1 MMGQVN
7 IFVELKRVR
16 PPWRANKN
24 SREESVMPATA
35 GIQTLRSKTKSQ
47 NLDSGVRRNDGRK
60 NRVPVLTIR
69 DNPSAALFF
78 ILTLGLILARAEF
91 GSAQSLEK
99 VRIGMPS
106 LSLSFIAPQVAYA
119 RGFFREEGIDAE
131 IIRIATNIGIV
142 AVTTKE
148 IGYTTAVGA
157 GLRSAVKGLPL
168 KVVTY
173 FNGRPL
179 HVLVAK
185 PELKAV
191 PDLRR
196 KVIGFAG
203 YGDSTEFMLRAMLRQ
218 SGMDLEKDVQA
229 FQVSGSGQRLQAL
242 LSGKLDAAIV
252 PPPFNFEAESKGFVR
267 LISAADV
274 FETSVS
280 GLALHVDTLKE
291 KPAQVKKM
299 LRALLKAQNFIRGNK
314 PESVRV
320 IADWL
325 KLEPRI
331 AQASYDIYVK
341 GMSPNGIVPERVLE
355 SDIERARK
363 EQQVKEAVPV
373 AKVVDFSLLRD
384 ALNELGMK

>member
-1 MMGQVN
+1 MKYPKFSSVLIAITVL
-7 IFVELKRVR
+7 IFAWR
-16 PPWRANKN
+16 P
-24 SREESVMPATA
+24 
-35 GIQTLRSKTKSQ
+35 
-47 NLDSGVRRNDGRK
+47 SGR
-60 NRVPVLTIR
+60 
-69 DNPSAALFF
+69 
-78 ILTLGLILARAEF
+78 
-91 GSAQSLEK
+91 AQSVEK

-106 LSLSFIAPQVAYA
+106 LSLSFIAPQVAFA
-119 RGFFREEGIDAE
+119 KSFFRDEGIDAE
-131 IIRIATNIGIV
+131 IIRIATNVGLV

-157 GLRSAVKGLPL
+157 GLRAGVKGLPI

-185 PELKAV
+185 RELRSIGE
-191 PDLRR
+191 LRG
-196 KVIGFAG
+196 KIIGFAG
-203 YGDSTEFMLRAMLRQ
+203 YGDSTEFMLRAILNQ
-218 SGMDLEKDVQA
+218 AGMGLEKDVQA

-252 PPPFNFEAESKGFVR
+252 PPPFNFEAESKGFIR
-267 LISAADV
+267 LMAAADV

-280 GLALHVDTLKE
+280 GLALHNDSLRE

-299 LRALLKAQNFIRGNK
+299 LRALLKAQNFIRSNK
-314 PESVRV
+314 ADSVRI

-325 KLEPRI
+325 KLEPAV

-341 GMSPNGIVPERVLE
+341 GMSLNGIVGDRVLE

-363 EQQVKEAVPV
+363 DQQVKEAVAV
-373 AKVVDFSLLRD
+373 GKVVDFALQRE

>member
-1 MMGQVN
+1 MNYRDGDGSIGRIPAKTSEMTG
-7 IFVELKRVR
+7 RVR
-16 PPWRANKN
+16 EN
-24 SREESVMPATA
+24 SVMPAQA
-35 GIQTLRSKTKSQ
+35 VIQAASERKQIL
-47 NLDSGVRRNDGRK
+47 NLDSGICRNDARRNSASVLIQVLFLVVFA
-60 NRVPVLTIR
+60 VPLSSV
-69 DNPSAALFF
+69 DFA
-78 ILTLGLILARAEF
+78 G
-91 GSAQSLEK
+91 AQGLEK

-157 GLRSAVKGLPL
+157 GLRSAVRGLPI
-168 KVVTY
+168 KVITY
-173 FNGRPL
+173 FNGRPM

-185 PELKAV
+185 PELKTL
-191 PDLRR
+191 PELRR

-203 YGDSTEFMLRAMLRQ
+203 YGDSTEFMLRAILRQ
-218 SGMDLEKDVQA
+218 AGLELEKDVQA

-267 LISAADV
+267 LMAAADV

-280 GLALHVDTLKE
+280 GLALHVDTLRD
-291 KPAQVKKM
+291 KPAQVKRM
-299 LRALLKAQNFIRGNK
+299 LRALLKAQNFIRSNK

-320 IADWL
+320 IANWL
-325 KLEPRI
+325 KLEPGI
-331 AQASYDIYVK
+331 AQSSYDIYVK
-341 GMSPNGIVPERVLE
+341 GMSLNGMVPERVLE

-363 EQQVKEAVPV
+363 EQQVKETVPV
-373 AKVVDFSLLRD
+373 GKIVDFAMLKE

>member
-1 MMGQVN
+1 MMRKV
-7 IFVELKRVR
+7 K
-16 PPWRANKN
+16 A
-24 SREESVMPATA
+24 STA
-35 GIQTLRSKTKSQ
+35 KS
-47 NLDSGVRRNDGRK
+47 L
-60 NRVPVLTIR
+60 
-69 DNPSAALFF
+69 A
-78 ILTLGLILARAEF
+78 GLILGLVLAWAEF
-91 GSAQSLEK
+91 GTAQSLEK

-131 IIRIATNIGIV
+131 IIRIATNVGIV

-168 KVVTY
+168 KVIMY

-185 PELKAV
+185 SEFKTLAEL
-191 PDLRR
+191 R
-196 KVIGFAG
+196 KKVVGFAG
-203 YGDSTEFMLRAMLRQ
+203 YGDSTEFMLSAMLRQ
-218 SGMDLEKDVQA
+218 AGMELEKDVQA

-242 LSGKLDAAIV
+242 LSGRLDAAIV
-252 PPPFNFEAESKGFVR
+252 PPPFNFEAEGKGFVR

-291 KPAQVKKM
+291 KPIQVRKM
-299 LRALLKAQNFIRGNK
+299 LRALLKAQTFIRTNK
-314 PESVRV
+314 TESVRV

-331 AQASYDIYVK
+331 AQSSYEIYVK
-341 GMSPNGIVPERVLE
+341 GMSVNGIVPERVLE
-355 SDIERARK
+355 SDIERARND
-363 EQQVKEAVPV
+363 QQVKEAVPMER
-373 AKVVDFSLLRD
+373 VVDFAMLREV
-384 ALNELGMK
+384 LQQLGMK

>member
-1 MMGQVN
+1 
-7 IFVELKRVR
+7 
-16 PPWRANKN
+16 
-24 SREESVMPATA
+24 MPAKA
-35 GIQTLRSKTKSQ
+35 GNQTFNPGVKLQ

-60 NRVPVLTIR
+60 DRVSVLTIR
-69 DNPSAALFF
+69 TIRDKPGATFCFLLVFW
-78 ILTLGLILARAEF
+78 LTLACTEYGA
-91 GSAQSLEK
+91 AQSLEK

-106 LSLSFIAPQVAYA
+106 LSLSFIAPQVGYA

-148 IGYTTAVGA
+148 VGYTTAVGA

-185 PELKAV
+185 PELKTLA
-191 PDLRR
+191 DLRR

-218 SGMDLEKDVQA
+218 AGMELEKDVQA

-242 LSGKLDAAIV
+242 LAGKLDAAIV

-267 LISAADV
+267 LVAAADV

-280 GLALHVDTLKE
+280 GLALHVDTLRD

-299 LRALLKAQNFIRGNK
+299 LRALLKAQNFIRGNR

-341 GMSPNGIVPERVLE
+341 GMSLNGIVPERVLE

-363 EQQVKEAVPV
+363 DQQVKEAVPV
-373 AKVVDFSLLRD
+373 GKVVDFAMLKE
-384 ALNELGMK
+384 ALVELGMR

>member
-1 MMGQVN
+1 MKFTASRMTSFGAISLVFCLAWGQS
-7 IFVELKRVR
+7 IG
-16 PPWRANKN
+16 A
-24 SREESVMPATA
+24 
-35 GIQTLRSKTKSQ
+35 QT
-47 NLDSGVRRNDGRK
+47 
-60 NRVPVLTIR
+60 I
-69 DNPSAALFF
+69 
-78 ILTLGLILARAEF
+78 
-91 GSAQSLEK
+91 EK

-106 LSLSFIAPQVAYA
+106 LSLSFIAPQLAYA
-119 RGFFREEGIDAE
+119 KGFFREEGIDAE

-157 GLRSAVKGLPL
+157 ALRAGVKGLPI

-185 PELKAV
+185 RELKSV
-191 PDLRR
+191 GELRG

-203 YGDSTEFMLRAMLRQ
+203 YGDSTEYMLRAILAQ
-218 SGMDLEKDVQA
+218 AGMTLEKDVQA
-229 FQVSGSGQRLQAL
+229 FQVSGSGQRVQSL
-242 LSGKLDAAIV
+242 LAGRLDAAIL

-267 LISAADV
+267 LTAAADV

-280 GLALHVDTLKE
+280 GLALHNDTLKE
-291 KPAQVKKM
+291 KPGQVKKM

-314 PESVRV
+314 TDSVRV

-325 KLEPRI
+325 KLEPAI

-341 GMSPNGIVPERVLE
+341 GMSLNGVVGERVLE
-355 SDIERARK
+355 SDIERARRD
-363 EQQVKEAVPV
+363 QQVKEAVAV
-373 AKVVDFSLLRD
+373 GKVVEFAVLRE
-384 ALNELGMK
+384 ALQELGMR

>member
-1 MMGQVN
+1 MKYPQKSLRTTEASLDATRRSRQDSV
-7 IFVELKRVR
+7 VALK
-16 PPWRANKN
+16 AD
-24 SREESVMPATA
+24 
-35 GIQTLRSKTKSQ
+35 IQTASEGKKIL
-47 NLDSGVRRNDGRK
+47 NLDSGFRPNDSGRNYGS
-60 NRVPVLTIR
+60 V
-69 DNPSAALFF
+69 
-78 ILTLGLILARAEF
+78 LILLMFLF
-91 GSAQSLEK
+91 GFAVSLSGVKFAAAQSLEK

-157 GLRSAVKGLPL
+157 GLRSAVRGLPL
-168 KVVTY
+168 KVVVY

-185 PELKAV
+185 PEIKSL
-191 PDLRR
+191 PELRR

-203 YGDSTEFMLRAMLRQ
+203 YGDSTEFMLRAVLRQ
-218 SGMDLEKDVQA
+218 AGMDLEKDVQA

-267 LISAADV
+267 LMAAADV

-280 GLALHVDTLKE
+280 GLALHNDTLRD
-291 KPAQVKKM
+291 KPAQVKRM
-299 LRALLKAQNFIRGNK
+299 LRALLKAQNFIRSNK
-314 PESVRV
+314 AESVRV
-320 IADWL
+320 IANWL

-341 GMSPNGIVPERVLE
+341 GMSLNGIVPERVLE
-355 SDIERARK
+355 TDIERARA
-363 EQQVKEAVPV
+363 EQQVKEPVSV
-373 AKVVDFSLLRD
+373 AKVVDFTLLKE

>member
-1 MMGQVN
+1 MTDRLN
-7 IFVELKRVR
+7 IFMGLKRER
-16 PPWRANKN
+16 PSAEMKTN
-24 SREESVMPATA
+24 SGPKAIMLAKG
-35 GIQTLRSKTKSQ
+35 GIQTSNRRMKSQ
-47 NLDSGVRRNDGRK
+47 HLDFSGCRNDARRY
-60 NRVPVLTIR
+60 RVSSLCNKLSATFLFLVVFGLTWAR
-69 DNPSAALFF
+69 VEFSAAQ
-78 ILTLGLILARAEF
+78 T
-91 GSAQSLEK
+91 LEK

-168 KVVTY
+168 KVVIY

-185 PELKAV
+185 PELKSLV
-191 PDLRR
+191 DLRR

-218 SGMDLEKDVQA
+218 AGLELEKDVQA

-242 LSGKLDAAIV
+242 LTGKLDAAIV

-267 LISAADV
+267 LITAADV

-280 GLALHVDTLKE
+280 GLALHVDTLRD
-291 KPAQVKKM
+291 KPAQVKRM
-299 LRALLKAQNFIRGNK
+299 LRALLKAQNFIRSNK
-314 PESVRV
+314 TESVRV
-320 IADWL
+320 IANWL
-325 KLEPRI
+325 KLEPGI

-341 GMSPNGIVPERVLE
+341 GMSLNGIVPERVLA

-373 AKVVDFSLLRD
+373 GKVVDFGLLRE
-384 ALNELGMK
+384 ALHELGMR

>member
-1 MMGQVN
+1 MNVKQLGMILIRGLFLLV
-7 IFVELKRVR
+7 
-16 PPWRANKN
+16 
-24 SREESVMPATA
+24 
-35 GIQTLRSKTKSQ
+35 TLASARTVGAQ
-47 NLDSGVRRNDGRK
+47 N
-60 NRVPVLTIR
+60 
-69 DNPSAALFF
+69 
-78 ILTLGLILARAEF
+78 
-91 GSAQSLEK
+91 LEK

-119 RGFFREEGIDAE
+119 KNFFRDEGIDAE

-157 GLRSAVKGLPL
+157 ALRAGVKGLPI
-168 KVVTY
+168 KVVIY

-185 PELKAV
+185 REFKSVAELRGR
-191 PDLRR
+191 L
-196 KVIGFAG
+196 IGFAG
-203 YGDSTEFMLRAMLRQ
+203 YGDSTEFMLRAMLSQ
-218 SGMDLEKDVQA
+218 AGMGLEKDVQA

-252 PPPFNFEAESKGFVR
+252 PPPFNFEAESKGFIR
-267 LISAADV
+267 LMAAADV

-280 GLALHVDTLKE
+280 GLALHNDTLRE

-299 LRALLKAQNFIRGNK
+299 LRALLKAQSFIRGNK
-314 PESVRV
+314 ADSVRI

-325 KLEPRI
+325 KLEPGI

-341 GMSPNGIVPERVLE
+341 GMSSNGIVSERVLE
-355 SDIERARK
+355 SDIERARRD
-363 EQQVKEAVPV
+363 QQVKEAVSV
-373 AKVVDFSLLRD
+373 GKVVDFGILRD
-384 ALNELGMK
+384 ALQELGMR

>member
-1 MMGQVN
+1 MAV
-7 IFVELKRVR
+7 I
-16 PPWRANKN
+16 
-24 SREESVMPATA
+24 
-35 GIQTLRSKTKSQ
+35 
-47 NLDSGVRRNDGRK
+47 
-60 NRVPVLTIR
+60 VLV
-69 DNPSAALFF
+69 L
-78 ILTLGLILARAEF
+78 L
-91 GSAQSLEK
+91 SAQFVAAQALEK

-119 RGFFREEGIDAE
+119 KGFFREEGIDAE
-131 IIRIATNIGIV
+131 IIRIATNVGLV

-157 GLRSAVKGLPL
+157 ALRSGVKGLPI
-168 KVVTY
+168 KVITY

-185 PELKAV
+185 REFKSIGEL
-191 PDLRR
+191 RG

-203 YGDSTEFMLRAMLRQ
+203 YGDSTEFMLRAMLRPA
-218 SGMDLEKDVQA
+218 GMELEKDVQA

-242 LSGKLDAAIV
+242 ISGKLDAAIV

-267 LISAADV
+267 LITAAEV

-291 KPAQVKKM
+291 KAAQVKKM

-314 PESVRV
+314 TDSVRV

-325 KLEPRI
+325 KLEPAI

-341 GMSPNGIVPERVLE
+341 GMSLNGLVAERVLE
-355 SDIERARK
+355 ADIERARRD
-363 EQQVKEAVPV
+363 QQVKETVPIG
-373 AKVVDFSLLRD
+373 KVVEFAPLRE
-384 ALNELGMK
+384 ALHELGMR

>member
-1 MMGQVN
+1 MCQLNSFIGL
-7 IFVELKRVR
+7 ERLLKNGR
-16 PPWRANKN
+16 PK
-24 SREESVMPATA
+24 SVMPAKA
-35 GIQTLRSKTKSQ
+35 GDQTFNPRTKLQ

-60 NRVPVLTIR
+60 NRVSVLTIR
-69 DNPSAALFF
+69 AKPSAILLFLLVF
-78 ILTLGLILARAEF
+78 GLTLARAEF
-91 GSAQSLEK
+91 GAAQTLEK

-168 KVVTY
+168 KVVIY

-185 PELKAV
+185 PEVKSLV
-191 PDLRR
+191 DLRR

-218 SGMDLEKDVQA
+218 AGLELEKDVQA
-229 FQVSGSGQRLQAL
+229 FQVSGSGQMLQAL
-242 LSGKLDAAIV
+242 LTGKLDAAIV

-267 LISAADV
+267 LITAADV

-280 GLALHVDTLKE
+280 GLAVHVDTLRD
-291 KPAQVKKM
+291 KPAQVKRM
-299 LRALLKAQNFIRGNK
+299 LRALLKAQNFIRSNK

-320 IADWL
+320 IANWL
-325 KLEPRI
+325 KLEPGI

-363 EQQVKEAVPV
+363 DQQVKEAVPV
-373 AKVVDFSLLRD
+373 GKVVDFAVLKE
-384 ALNELGMK
+384 ALHELGMK

>member
-1 MMGQVN
+1 MMIRLLVLLFLFVLPGSSVFGQV
-7 IFVELKRVR
+7 
-16 PPWRANKN
+16 
-24 SREESVMPATA
+24 
-35 GIQTLRSKTKSQ
+35 
-47 NLDSGVRRNDGRK
+47 
-60 NRVPVLTIR
+60 
-69 DNPSAALFF
+69 
-78 ILTLGLILARAEF
+78 
-91 GSAQSLEK
+91 EK

-106 LSLSFIAPQVAYA
+106 LSLSFVAPQMAYA
-119 RGFFREEGIDAE
+119 RGFFRDEGIDAE
-131 IIRIATNIGIV
+131 IIRIATNVGLV

-157 GLRSAVKGLPL
+157 ALRAGVKGLPI

-185 PELKAV
+185 RELKSV
-191 PDLRR
+191 GELRG

-203 YGDSTEFMLRAMLRQ
+203 YGDSTEFMLRAMLSQ
-218 SGMDLEKDVQA
+218 AGMGLEKDVQA

-252 PPPFNFEAESKGFVR
+252 PPPFNFEAEGKGFIR
-267 LISAADV
+267 LMAAADV

-280 GLALHVDTLKE
+280 GLALHNDTLRD
-291 KPAQVKKM
+291 KPAQIKKM

-314 PESVRV
+314 TDSVRV

-325 KLEPRI
+325 KLEPGI

-341 GMSPNGIVPERVLE
+341 GMSLNGIVGDRVLE
-355 SDIERARK
+355 SDIERARRD
-363 EQQVKEAVPV
+363 QQVKEAVPV
-373 AKVVDFSLLRD
+373 ARVVDFSILRE
-384 ALNELGMK
+384 ALQELGMR

>member
-1 MMGQVN
+1 MFLGILLV
-7 IFVELKRVR
+7 
-16 PPWRANKN
+16 
-24 SREESVMPATA
+24 SV
-35 GIQTLRSKTKSQ
+35 LS
-47 NLDSGVRRNDGRK
+47 V
-60 NRVPVLTIR
+60 
-69 DNPSAALFF
+69 
-78 ILTLGLILARAEF
+78 RAEIVT
-91 GSAQSLEK
+91 AQNLEK

-131 IIRIATNIGIV
+131 IIRIATNVGIV

-168 KVVTY
+168 KVMMY

-179 HVLVAK
+179 HVLVSK
-185 PELKAV
+185 PELKSLAE
-191 PDLRR
+191 LRK

-218 SGMDLEKDVQA
+218 AGMELEKDVQA

-267 LISAADV
+267 LVSAADV

-280 GLALHVDTLKE
+280 GLALHVDTVKE
-291 KPAQVKKM
+291 KPIQVRKM
-299 LRALLKAQNFIRGNK
+299 LRALLKAQTFIRNSK

-320 IADWL
+320 IAEWL

-331 AQASYDIYVK
+331 AQASYEIYVK

-373 AKVVDFSLLRD
+373 GRVVDFTMLQEVS
-384 ALNELGMK
+384 NQLGMK

>member
-1 MMGQVN
+1 MCRLHTFMG
-7 IFVELKRVR
+7 LKRLL
-16 PPWRANKN
+16 PSSQIIKN
-24 SREESVMPATA
+24 DRQKSVMPATA
-35 GIQTLRSKTKSQ
+35 GNQTLNPRIKSQ

-60 NRVPVLTIR
+60 NRVSTFLFLVVFGLT
-69 DNPSAALFF
+69 
-78 ILTLGLILARAEF
+78 LARAEI
-91 GSAQSLEK
+91 SAAQGLEK

-168 KVVTY
+168 KVVIY

-185 PELKAV
+185 PELKSLV
-191 PDLRR
+191 DLRR

-218 SGMDLEKDVQA
+218 AGLELEKDVQA

-242 LSGKLDAAIV
+242 LTGKLDAAIV

-267 LISAADV
+267 LITAADV

-280 GLALHVDTLKE
+280 GLALHVDTLRD
-291 KPAQVKKM
+291 KPAQVKRM
-299 LRALLKAQNFIRGNK
+299 LRALLKAQNFIRSNQS
-314 PESVRV
+314 ESVRV

-363 EQQVKEAVPV
+363 DQQVKEAVPV
-373 AKVVDFSLLRD
+373 GKVVDFAVLRE
-384 ALNELGMK
+384 ALNELGTK

>member
-1 MMGQVN
+1 MSW
-7 IFVELKRVR
+7 LKRWLSQVAIAR
-16 PPWRANKN
+16 TIVAPGGRLPARLTFSLAVLV
-24 SREESVMPATA
+24 SATSVSSA
-35 GIQTLRSKTKSQ
+35 
-47 NLDSGVRRNDGRK
+47 DSV
-60 NRVPVLTIR
+60 
-69 DNPSAALFF
+69 F
-78 ILTLGLILARAEF
+78 
-91 GSAQSLEK
+91 AQQLEK

-106 LSLSFIAPQVAYA
+106 LSLSFIAPQVAYVK
-119 RGFFREEGIDAE
+119 GFFRDEGIDAE

-157 GLRSAVKGLPL
+157 ALRSSVRGLPIR
-168 KVVTY
+168 VITY

-185 PELKAV
+185 SEIKSL
-191 PDLRR
+191 PDLR
-196 KVIGFAG
+196 KKIIGFAG
-203 YGDSTEFMLRAMLRQ
+203 YGDSTEFMLRAILRQ
-218 SGMDLEKDVQA
+218 AGMELEKDVRA

-267 LISAADV
+267 LMAAADV

-291 KPAQVKKM
+291 KPAQVRKM
-299 LRALLKAQNFIRGNK
+299 LRAVLKAQNFIKSNK
-314 PESVRV
+314 SDSVRA

-325 KLEPRI
+325 KLEPGI

-341 GMSPNGIVPERVLE
+341 GMSLNGVVPDRVLE
-355 SDIERARK
+355 TDIERARK
-363 EQQVKEAVPV
+363 EQQVKEAVPLER
-373 AKVVDFSLLRD
+373 VVDFGPLRESLTD
-384 ALNELGMK
+384 LGTR

>member
-1 MMGQVN
+1 MS
-7 IFVELKRVR
+7 
-16 PPWRANKN
+16 ANLN
-24 SREESVMPATA
+24 
-35 GIQTLRSKTKSQ
+35 
-47 NLDSGVRRNDGRK
+47 SGVRRNDGQR
-60 NRVPVLTIR
+60 NRVSFFSIRANPGAVL
-69 DNPSAALFF
+69 LF
-78 ILTLGLILARAEF
+78 ILVLGLILARAEF
-91 GSAQSLEK
+91 GAAQTLEK

-185 PELKAV
+185 PELKTL

-267 LISAADV
+267 LIAAADV

-280 GLALHVDTLKE
+280 GLALHVDTLRD

-314 PESVRV
+314 TESVRV

-341 GMSPNGIVPERVLE
+341 GMSLNGIVPERVLE

-363 EQQVKEAVPV
+363 EQQVKEAVSV
-373 AKVVDFSLLRD
+373 GKVVDFTLLRES
-384 ALNELGMK
+384 LHELGMK

>member
-1 MMGQVN
+1 MS
-7 IFVELKRVR
+7 LK
-16 PPWRANKN
+16 K
-24 SREESVMPATA
+24 
-35 GIQTLRSKTKSQ
+35 
-47 NLDSGVRRNDGRK
+47 
-60 NRVPVLTIR
+60 
-69 DNPSAALFF
+69 
-78 ILTLGLILARAEF
+78 LILKANYAITF
-91 GSAQSLEK
+91 AAILLAAHTAHAQSLEK

-106 LSLSFIAPQVAYA
+106 LSLSFVAPRVAYA
-119 RGFFREEGIDAE
+119 KGFFRDEGLDAE
-131 IIRIATNIGIV
+131 IIRIATNVGIV

-157 GLRSAVKGLPL
+157 ALRSSVKGLPI

-185 PELKAV
+185 RDLKTV
-191 PDLRR
+191 NDLRG

-203 YGDSTEFMLRAMLRQ
+203 YGDSTEFMLRAILQKSNME
-218 SGMDLEKDVQA
+218 LEKDTQP
-229 FQVSGSGQRLQAL
+229 FGVSGSGQRLGAL
-242 LSGKLDAAIV
+242 LAGKLDAAV
-252 PPPFNFEAESKGFVR
+252 LPPPFNFEAESKGFVR
-267 LISAADV
+267 LTAVADV

-280 GLALHVDTLKE
+280 GLALHNDTLRE

-299 LRALLKAQNFIRGNK
+299 LRALLKAQSFIRNNK
-314 PESVRV
+314 NDSVRI

-325 KLEPRI
+325 KLDASI

-341 GMSPNGIVPERVLE
+341 GMSLNGIVPDRVLE

-373 AKVVDFSLLRD
+373 RNVVDFGLQRE

>member
-1 MMGQVN
+1 MTDLVN
-7 IFVELKRVR
+7 IFMGLRRLLVSPTIFKDI
-16 PPWRANKN
+16 KQKT
-24 SREESVMPATA
+24 VMPANA
-35 GIQTLRSKTKSQ
+35 GIRTPNATRRSR
-47 NLDSGVRRNDGRK
+47 NLDCGARRSGDRAERVFAIPAKHVR
-60 NRVPVLTIR
+60 
-69 DNPSAALFF
+69 AFLFSLVF
-78 ILTLGLILARAEF
+78 GLTLVRAEF
-91 GSAQSLEK
+91 GWAQSLEK

-157 GLRSAVKGLPL
+157 GLRSAVRGLPL
-168 KVVTY
+168 KVITY
-173 FNGRPL
+173 FNGRPM

-185 PELKAV
+185 SEIKTL

-203 YGDSTEFMLRAMLRQ
+203 YGDSTEFMLRAILRQ
-218 SGMDLEKDVQA
+218 AGLELEKDVQA

-267 LISAADV
+267 LMAAADV

-280 GLALHVDTLKE
+280 GLALHVDTLRD
-291 KPAQVKKM
+291 KPGQVKRM
-299 LRALLKAQNFIRGNK
+299 LRALLKAQNFIRSNK

-325 KLEPRI
+325 KLEPGI
-331 AQASYDIYVK
+331 AQSSYDIYVK
-341 GMSPNGIVPERVLE
+341 GMSLNGMVPERVLE
-355 SDIERARK
+355 TDIERARK

-373 AKVVDFSLLRD
+373 GKIVDFAMLKE

>member
-1 MMGQVN
+1 MTYRLNTFMG
-7 IFVELKRVR
+7 LKRLR
-16 PPWRANKN
+16 PSSQIIKN
-24 SREESVMPATA
+24 DRQKSVMSATA
-35 GIQTLRSKTKSQ
+35 GNQTFNPRTKSQ

-60 NRVPVLTIR
+60 NRVSTF
-69 DNPSAALFF
+69 LFLVVF
-78 ILTLGLILARAEF
+78 GLTLAHPEF
-91 GSAQSLEK
+91 GAAQTLEK

-168 KVVTY
+168 KVVIY

-185 PELKAV
+185 PELKSLV
-191 PDLRR
+191 DLRR

-218 SGMDLEKDVQA
+218 AGLELEKDVQA

-242 LSGKLDAAIV
+242 LTGKLDAAIV

-267 LISAADV
+267 LITAADV

-280 GLALHVDTLKE
+280 GLAVHVDTLRD
-291 KPAQVKKM
+291 KPAQVKRM
-299 LRALLKAQNFIRGNK
+299 LRALLKAQNFIRSNK

-320 IADWL
+320 IAEWL

-341 GMSPNGIVPERVLE
+341 GMSPNGMVPDRVLE

-363 EQQVKEAVPV
+363 DQQVKEAVPV
-373 AKVVDFSLLRD
+373 GKVVDFAVLRE

>member
-1 MMGQVN
+1 MTTDSRVVF
-7 IFVELKRVR
+7 ISTRVR
-16 PPWRANKN
+16 F
-24 SREESVMPATA
+24 V
-35 GIQTLRSKTKSQ
+35 
-47 NLDSGVRRNDGRK
+47 
-60 NRVPVLTIR
+60 
-69 DNPSAALFF
+69 AALA
-78 ILTLGLILARAEF
+78 LALL
-91 GSAQSLEK
+91 SAQWVAAQSSEK

-106 LSLSFIAPQVAYA
+106 LSLSFIAPQVAYSK
-119 RGFFREEGIDAE
+119 GFFRDEGIDAE
-131 IIRIATNIGIV
+131 IIRIATNVGLV

-157 GLRSAVKGLPL
+157 ALRAGVKGLPI

-185 PELKAV
+185 REFKSLGEL
-191 PDLRR
+191 RG

-203 YGDSTEFMLRAMLRQ
+203 YGDSTEFMLRAMFRPL
-218 SGMDLEKDVQA
+218 GMELEKDVQA

-267 LISAADV
+267 LVTAAEV

-280 GLALHVDTLKE
+280 GLALHVDTLKD
-291 KPAQVKKM
+291 KPAQVRKM
-299 LRALLKAQNFIRGNK
+299 LRALLKAQSFIRGNK
-314 PESVRV
+314 ADSVRV

-325 KLEPRI
+325 KLEPAI

-341 GMSPNGIVPERVLE
+341 GMSANGLVGDRVLE
-355 SDIERARK
+355 ADIERARRD
-363 EQQVKEAVPV
+363 QQVKDTVPIG
-373 AKVVDFSLLRD
+373 KVVEFALLRE
-384 ALNELGMK
+384 ALHELGMR

>member
-1 MMGQVN
+1 MRHREATRIVISATQQT
-7 IFVELKRVR
+7 VR
-16 PPWRANKN
+16 EMNF
-24 SREESVMPATA
+24 VMPAQA
-35 GIQTLRSKTKSQ
+35 RIIQVCRIEEQTK
-47 NLDSGVRRNDGRK
+47 NLDSGFRRNDVITFLFSRTPCA
-60 NRVPVLTIR
+60 RRCLFLFLWVFSLTFIL
-69 DNPSAALFF
+69 AAL
-78 ILTLGLILARAEF
+78 AH
-91 GSAQSLEK
+91 AQGLEK

-157 GLRSAVKGLPL
+157 GLRSAVRGLPL
-168 KVVTY
+168 KVITY
-173 FNGRPL
+173 FNGRPM

-185 PELKAV
+185 PELKTL

-203 YGDSTEFMLRAMLRQ
+203 YGDSTEFMLRAILRQ
-218 SGMDLEKDVQA
+218 AGLELEKDVQA

-252 PPPFNFEAESKGFVR
+252 PPPFNFEAESKGFLR
-267 LISAADV
+267 LMAAADV

-280 GLALHVDTLKE
+280 GLALHVDTLRD
-291 KPAQVKKM
+291 KPAQVKRM

-325 KLEPRI
+325 KLEPGI
-331 AQASYDIYVK
+331 AQSSYDIYVK
-341 GMSPNGIVPERVLE
+341 GMSLNGMVPERVLE

-363 EQQVKEAVPV
+363 EQQVKETVPV
-373 AKVVDFSLLRD
+373 GKIVDFAMLKE

>member
-1 MMGQVN
+1 MMMRQ
-7 IFVELKRVR
+7 IE
-16 PPWRANKN
+16 A
-24 SREESVMPATA
+24 
-35 GIQTLRSKTKSQ
+35 
-47 NLDSGVRRNDGRK
+47 
-60 NRVPVLTIR
+60 
-69 DNPSAALFF
+69 PSAKSLSVLLLSLALVC
-78 ILTLGLILARAEF
+78 GEF

-119 RGFFREEGIDAE
+119 QGFFREEGIDAE
-131 IIRIATNIGIV
+131 IIRIATNVGIV

-168 KVVTY
+168 KVIMY

-185 PELKAV
+185 PELKNLAG
-191 PDLRR
+191 LRK
-196 KVIGFAG
+196 KVVGFAG

-218 SGMDLEKDVQA
+218 AGMELEKDVQA

-242 LSGKLDAAIV
+242 VSGRLDAAIV
-252 PPPFNFEAESKGFVR
+252 PPPFNFEAESRGFVR
-267 LISAADV
+267 LASAADV

-291 KPAQVKKM
+291 RPMQVRQM
-299 LRALLKAQNFIRGNK
+299 LRALLQAQMFIRNNK
-314 PESVRV
+314 PETVRV

-341 GMSPNGIVPERVLE
+341 GMSPDGIVPERVLE
-355 SDIERARK
+355 SDIERARND
-363 EQQVKEAVPV
+363 QQVKEVVPV
-373 AKVVDFSLLRD
+373 GKVVDFAMLRD
-384 ALNELGMK
+384 ASRELAVK

>member
-1 MMGQVN
+1 MN
-7 IFVELKRVR
+7 VEQPGMILVR
-16 PPWRANKN
+16 
-24 SREESVMPATA
+24 S
-35 GIQTLRSKTKSQ
+35 
-47 NLDSGVRRNDGRK
+47 
-60 NRVPVLTIR
+60 
-69 DNPSAALFF
+69 
-78 ILTLGLILARAEF
+78 ILLVLILAWTQSVRA
-91 GSAQSLEK
+91 QNLEK

-106 LSLSFIAPQVAYA
+106 LSLSFVAQQAAYA
-119 RGFFREEGIDAE
+119 KGFFRDEGIDAE
-131 IIRIATNIGIV
+131 IIRIATNVGLV

-157 GLRSAVKGLPL
+157 ALRAGVKGLPM
-168 KVVTY
+168 KIVTY

-185 PELKAV
+185 REFKSVAELRGKI
-191 PDLRR
+191 
-196 KVIGFAG
+196 IGFAG
-203 YGDSTEFMLRAMLRQ
+203 YGDSTEFMLRAMLSQ
-218 SGMDLEKDVQA
+218 AGMGIEKDVQA

-242 LSGKLDAAIV
+242 LSGKLDAAVV

-267 LISAADV
+267 LMAVADV

-280 GLALHVDTLKE
+280 GLALHNDTLRE

-299 LRALLKAQNFIRGNK
+299 LRALLKAQNFIRSNK
-314 PESVRV
+314 TDSVRV

-325 KLEPRI
+325 KLEPAI

-341 GMSPNGIVPERVLE
+341 GMSLNGIVGERVLE

-363 EQQVKEAVPV
+363 DQQVKEVVPV
-373 AKVVDFSLLRD
+373 GKVVDFALQRE

>member
-1 MMGQVN
+1 MMHQESTYIVPVTQVP
-7 IFVELKRVR
+7 VR
-16 PPWRANKN
+16 KWNF
-24 SREESVMPATA
+24 VMPAQT
-35 GIQTLRSKTKSQ
+35 GIQVRGVREEAE
-47 NLDSGVRRNDGRK
+47 NLDSGFRWNDVITFLLSLASRT
-60 NRVPVLTIR
+60 RCFPF
-69 DNPSAALFF
+69 LFLLVF
-78 ILTLGLILARAEF
+78 SLTLIGAAMAH
-91 GSAQSLEK
+91 AQGLEK

-157 GLRSAVKGLPL
+157 GLRSAVRGLPL

-185 PELKAV
+185 PELKSLA
-191 PDLRR
+191 DLRR

-203 YGDSTEFMLRAMLRQ
+203 YGDSTEFMLRAILRQ
-218 SGMDLEKDVQA
+218 SNMDLERDVQA

-267 LISAADV
+267 LMAAADV

-280 GLALHVDTLKE
+280 GLALHNDTLKE
-291 KPAQVKKM
+291 KPGQVKRM
-299 LRALLKAQNFIRGNK
+299 LRALLKAQNFMRGNK
-314 PESVRV
+314 VESVRV

-325 KLEPRI
+325 KLEPGI
-331 AQASYDIYVK
+331 AQSSYDIYVK
-341 GMSPNGIVPERVLE
+341 GMSPNGMVPERVLE

-363 EQQVKEAVPV
+363 EQNVKEAMPV
-373 AKVVDFSLLRD
+373 NRIVDFTMLRE

>member
-1 MMGQVN
+1 MIDRVN
-7 IFVELKRVR
+7 IFMRLRRLPSSPEMMNNIKQQ
-16 PPWRANKN
+16 
-24 SREESVMPATA
+24 SVMPAKA
-35 GIQTLRSKTKSQ
+35 GIQARNAREKSR
-47 NLDSGVRRNDGRK
+47 NLDSRVRRNDDRTE
-60 NRVPVLTIR
+60 RIVAF
-69 DNPSAALFF
+69 NPKQALALQF
-78 ILTLGLILARAEF
+78 ILILGLTLVRAEF
-91 GSAQSLEK
+91 GLAQSFEK

-157 GLRSAVKGLPL
+157 GLRSAVRGLPI
-168 KVVTY
+168 KVITY
-173 FNGRPL
+173 FNGRPM

-185 PELKAV
+185 PELKTL
-191 PDLRR
+191 PELRR

-203 YGDSTEFMLRAMLRQ
+203 YGDSTEFMLRAILRQ
-218 SGMDLEKDVQA
+218 AGLELEKDVQA

-267 LISAADV
+267 LMAAADV

-280 GLALHVDTLKE
+280 GLALHVDTLRD
-291 KPAQVKKM
+291 KPAQVKRM
-299 LRALLKAQNFIRGNK
+299 LRALLKAQNFIRSNK

-325 KLEPRI
+325 KLEPGI
-331 AQASYDIYVK
+331 AQSSYDIYVK
-341 GMSPNGIVPERVLE
+341 GMSLNGMVPERVLE

-363 EQQVKEAVPV
+363 EQQVKETVPV
-373 AKVVDFSLLRD
+373 GKIVDFAMLKE
-384 ALNELGMK
+384 ALNELGMR